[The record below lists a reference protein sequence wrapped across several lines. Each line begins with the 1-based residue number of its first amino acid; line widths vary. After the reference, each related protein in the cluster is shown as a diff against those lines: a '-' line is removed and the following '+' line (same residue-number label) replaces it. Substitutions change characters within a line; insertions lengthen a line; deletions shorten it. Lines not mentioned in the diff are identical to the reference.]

1 MAARPLFERALAI
14 QEKVLGPE
22 HPETAISRKN
32 LALLFY
38 GQDDLVAHPKP
49 RTSPAC
55 ARFWAPAVQSP
66 EKRTNQRRET
76 QGPGGPG
83 ALGLSGSWGRGRHAA
98 GIVGP
103 RHPSGPCHSN
113 QR

>member
-38 GQDDLVAHPKP
+38 GQDDLVAHPHTKDLARLRKVLGAGGAKP
-49 RTSPAC
+49 
-55 ARFWAPAVQSP
+55 
-66 EKRTNQRRET
+66 
-76 QGPGGPG
+76 
-83 ALGLSGSWGRGRHAA
+83 
-98 GIVGP
+98 
-103 RHPSGPCHSN
+103 
-113 QR
+113 